1 MSLSYVSS
9 KPLSG
14 RTRARVGTWSQSTLA
29 GGLLGATRGV
39 EPWDSLKG
47 SRPSFKFDRTG
58 PVVKVHRRVME
69 TASYSQ
75 RSGTESFAKDV
86 TLGRDVLFQEG
97 LRGHSEDTRALAGGR
112 ECAAWLCGAL
122 GPRTDSRTGTC
133 NLVVKD
139 HFLHAEELGIYLLN
153 HRKPSKDYC
162 QGS

>member
-1 MSLSYVSS
+1 MSLNYVSS
-9 KPLSG
+9 KPLFR
-14 RTRARVGTWSQSTLA
+14 RTRVRVGTWSQSTFA

-39 EPWDSLKG
+39 ETWGSLKG
-47 SRPSFKFDRTG
+47 SKPSFKFNRTG
-58 PVVKVHRRVME
+58 PVVRVMG

-75 RSGTESFAKDV
+75 RSGTESFSKDV
-86 TLGRDVLFQEG
+86 PLGRGVLFQEG
-97 LRGHSEDTRALAGGR
+97 LRGHSEDTRAPAGGR
-112 ECAAWLCGAL
+112 ECGAWPCGAL
-122 GPRTDSRTGTC
+122 GPRTDSRTGTR